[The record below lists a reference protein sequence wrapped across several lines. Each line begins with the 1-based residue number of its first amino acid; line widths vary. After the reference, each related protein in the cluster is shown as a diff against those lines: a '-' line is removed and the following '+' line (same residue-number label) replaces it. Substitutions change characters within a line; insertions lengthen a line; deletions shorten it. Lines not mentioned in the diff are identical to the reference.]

1 VKLSGQKVT
10 VLLSEDGKAV
20 LALAAIDSSGTSS
33 ISVSVEEAEE
43 LGLWIRVPRED
54 QMHLFLLLWGYIV
67 GIEIP
72 TGGGKLVGMR

>member
-1 VKLSGQKVT
+1 MKLSGQKVT

-20 LALAAIDSSGTSS
+20 LALAAIDVSRTSS

-72 TGGGKLVGMR
+72 AGGGKLVGMR